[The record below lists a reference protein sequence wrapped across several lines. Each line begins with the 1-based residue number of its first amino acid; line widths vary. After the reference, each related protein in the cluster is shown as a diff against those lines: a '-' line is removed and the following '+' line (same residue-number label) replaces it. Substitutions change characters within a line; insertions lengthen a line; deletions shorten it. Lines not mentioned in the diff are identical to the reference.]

1 MLITFYA
8 TVACAPM
15 RAENREHN
23 MRRLRLKV
31 CFLFVPSIPA
41 LQILHPFAPPRQRRV
56 RNIVPSLHR
65 EEFGLGSP
73 LKDRVLFSKYTDI
86 AVNNILKMSP
96 DIDGNTDQPEE
107 KDLGFGST
115 VCRVVAVSD
124 GKIPRSKRILPPSFS
139 QKPKILEKLDSIYN
153 AISHVE
159 TRSLAYMDRKSD
171 RAYSIQEE
179 ERLVTLLRKSLEDAG
194 FERFSRRDLDLCDA
208 LNAGYLLRLSI
219 DPDLRDLNPYLL
231 KEFYPEC
238 AEKNENDDVLFDG
251 KVLIYRRGY
260 STEVTTGR
268 LLLPKL
274 DYLQARIVQRS
285 VSAAT
290 RQLGLIERNARNKI
304 SVFANSVR
312 RSVVKAS
319 GQLMTPLSIHVR
331 QKLLREEELNDED
344 LSSKAENTFFKLS
357 RYGGR
362 NVKFIGSPDLN
373 DALTP
378 FLICELTDKPMDER
392 TIQNVDQEIREAL
405 NEGKFT
411 CAYDSERR
419 TNIPL
424 PKTLLK
430 RVSISSIVDVVSKE
444 GRSKLLKRFFSQ
456 SELVEPTYEEVIVI
470 WRPSAKKQ
478 RAPLKVLPP
487 KLMYDLAEI
496 LDMEKLLPRKQVPSQ
511 ESDPLPL
518 EIRAFA
524 DVPMANL
531 PAVLPK
537 TKLVFRPADA
547 LLNDFISVAT
557 FALIAFSFKFDS
569 PRLDLIAIISFGLWT
584 FRTIIRYSNKLARYD
599 LLVKR
604 FLTSKIAHRDAGA
617 LKYISTDAGSQRALR
632 ASLVHS
638 WLLQRTSKQFYMSL
652 TREQLIQGGL
662 KGVNDSLATD
672 EHVNIDIGA
681 ALKDLE
687 DLKLIKFDG
696 QDLESVEDQETAVST
711 LTSTWMSIF
720 NEERRSLQ
728 GLVGR
733 RK

>member
-1 MLITFYA
+1 
-8 TVACAPM
+8 M
-15 RAENREHN
+15 RAEKRKHN
-23 MRRLRLKV
+23 MRCPRFTV
-31 CFLFVPSIPA
+31 CLLCLPA
-41 LQILHPFAPPRQRRV
+41 ILAFQPLHPFAPPRQRRV
-56 RNIVPSLHR
+56 RNTTPSLHQQ
-65 EEFGLGSP
+65 EFDLGAP
-73 LKDRVLFSKYTDI
+73 LKDPALYLNFTIKYTDI
-86 AVNNILKMSP
+86 AVNNISKLSP
-96 DIDGNTDQPEE
+96 DIDSKTDKANE

-124 GKIPRSKRILPPSFS
+124 GKIPSSKRILPRSLS
-139 QKPKILEKLDSIYN
+139 QKPKILEKLDSIYY
-153 AISHVE
+153 AMSHVE
-159 TRSLAYMDRKSD
+159 TRRLAYMDRKSD
-171 RAYSIQEE
+171 RAYCIQEE
-179 ERLVTLLRKSLEDAG
+179 EKLVTVLRNSLEDAG
-194 FERFSRRDLDLCDA
+194 FERLSQRDLDLCDA
-208 LNAGYLLRLSI
+208 LNVGYLLRLSI
-219 DPDLRDLNPYLL
+219 DPDLRDLNPCLS

-238 AEKNENDDVLFDG
+238 ADKNETDGLLFDG

-274 DYLQARIVQRS
+274 DYLQASIVQRS

-290 RQLGLIERNARNKI
+290 QQLGVVEKNARKKI
-304 SVFANSVR
+304 NAFANSVR
-312 RSVVKAS
+312 SSFVKAS
-319 GQLMTPLSIHVR
+319 RQLMTPLSILAR
-331 QKLLREEELNDED
+331 RELPREEELNDED
-344 LSSKAENTFFKLS
+344 LSFKSENTFFKLS

-362 NVKFIGSPDLN
+362 NVKFVGSPDLN

-378 FLICELTDKPMDER
+378 FLICELTDKPVDER
-392 TIQNVDQEIREAL
+392 AMQNVDHEIYEAL
-405 NEGKFT
+405 NEGEFT
-411 CAYDSERR
+411 CQYDSERR
-419 TNIPL
+419 TNMPL
-424 PKTLLK
+424 PTTLLK

-456 SELVEPTYEEVIVI
+456 SELVEPTFEEVVVI

-478 RAPLKVLPP
+478 RAPLKVVPP
-487 KLMYDLAEI
+487 KLLYDLAEV
-496 LDMEKLLPRKQVPSQ
+496 LDMEKLLPQKLVLSQ
-511 ESDPLPL
+511 EPDPLPL

-569 PRLDLIAIISFGLWT
+569 PRLELIAIISFGLWI

-617 LKYISTDAGSQRALR
+617 LEYIITDAGSQRALR

-638 WLLQRTSKQFYMSL
+638 WLLQRTRKQFRMSL

-662 KGVNDSLATD
+662 KGVNNALAT
-672 EHVNIDIGA
+672 EELVNINISA
-681 ALKDLE
+681 ALNDLE

-711 LTSTWMSIF
+711 LMSTWMSIF
-720 NEERRSLQ
+720 NEEGISLQ
-728 GLVGR
+728 RLVGR
-733 RK
+733 RT